1 MRVSFRTLAVRILPA
16 LFIGFTIGSVVATP
30 ASNTANAA
38 ELMDV
43 LFVASEEDVE
53 NAPSPSKVAS
63 PYAEQAAETAGD
75 EQSGVISTD
84 DPIAENLSAE
94 ERLDQL
100 QQEIAK
106 MQEQLALKQD
116 KPAPSKKFQSKIGGL
131 LIMDAI
137 TVDQSDSNRSTYGDV
152 PNMFPI
158 REARLGVKGT
168 GYDYINYEATFAF
181 QTSDSQRST
190 GSLFKNILVG
200 VKDVPFF
207 QSVKVGHFKVE
218 TCMSERDFLINA
230 PTISYFSGNT
240 MSFSPHRRF
249 GVGST
254 RLYADKKFRIYN
266 GIYSGR
272 GFNDGACVL
281 DDAPGYILDARVT
294 MVPLSCEDACGNL
307 REILHLGGSAYWYF
321 SGNEKNT
328 LRMRA
333 RPTSWTGGMTYLL
346 NSAIPLEKGYNVCEG
361 EAAWQRGQFGI
372 ISETFVAN
380 IRNHGTSWGSTLATR
395 YFLRPGNYR
404 TYSYD
409 GGGFAAPHLVS
420 NLGKSENNT
429 GVLPDTFGELELV
442 GVYAYTNMDNL
453 KNVSGATFGE
463 LHEAIFGVNWWWSP
477 DLRWSA
483 AYTQAYVNSAKSGGS
498 KSNSSNNTFNIQMNM
513 QF

>member
-1 MRVSFRTLAVRILPA
+1 MKISFATTAERILRS
-16 LFIGFTIGSVVATP
+16 LFAGFLACSLISGA
-30 ASNTANAA
+30 AQAA

-43 LFVASEEDVE
+43 LLVDSEIEE
-53 NAPSPSKVAS
+53 ERAPSPSMNTA
-63 PYAEQAAETAGD
+63 PYADQMVEAAEEKKPSATGD
-75 EQSGVISTD
+75 PLAD
-84 DPIAENLSAE
+84 NLTAE
-94 ERLDQL
+94 ERLNQL
-100 QQEIAK
+100 QLEIAK
-106 MQEQLALKQD
+106 MQEQLAQKQD
-116 KPAPSKKFQSKIGGL
+116 KPEPSKKFQSKIGGL

-137 TVDQSDSNRSTYGDV
+137 TVDQSDCNHSTYGDV
-152 PNMFPI
+152 PNMYPI

-168 GYDYINYEATFAF
+168 GYDFINYEATFAF
-181 QTSDSQRST
+181 QVNDSQRSA
-190 GSLFKNILVG
+190 GSLFKNIFVG
-200 VKDVPFF
+200 VKNVPFF

-218 TCMSERDFLINA
+218 TCMSERDFLINS

-254 RLYADKKFRIYN
+254 RLYADKKLRIYN

-281 DDAPGYILDARVT
+281 DDDPGLILDARVT
-294 MVPLSCEDACGNL
+294 MVPYSCEDACGNL
-307 REILHLGGSAYWYF
+307 REILHIGGSAYWF
-321 SGNEKNT
+321 FPGETSM

-333 RPTSWTGGMTYLL
+333 RPTSWTGGMQYLL

-361 EAAWQRGQFGI
+361 EAAWQRGQLGI

-380 IRNHGTSWGSTLATR
+380 IRNNGTSWGSTLATR

-429 GVLPDTFGELELV
+429 GVMPDTFGELELV
-442 GVYAYTNMDNL
+442 GAYAYTNMDNL
-453 KNVSGATFGE
+453 KNVPAATYGE
-463 LHEAIFGVNWWWSP
+463 LHEVIYGLNWWWSP

-483 AYTQAYVNSAKSGGS
+483 AYTQAFVNSAFRGES
-498 KSNSSNNTFNIQMNM
+498 KRKSSNNTVNVQVNM

>member
-1 MRVSFRTLAVRILPA
+1 MRVSFRTLAARILPA
-16 LFIGFTIGSVVATP
+16 LFIGFTIGSVAATP
-30 ASNTANAA
+30 ASNTASAA

-254 RLYADKKFRIYN
+254 RLYADKKLRIYN

>member
-1 MRVSFRTLAVRILPA
+1 MRVSFRTLAARILPA
-16 LFIGFTIGSVVATP
+16 LFIGFTIGSVAATP
-30 ASNTANAA
+30 VSNTASAA

-75 EQSGVISTD
+75 ELSGVISTD

-254 RLYADKKFRIYN
+254 RLYADKKLRIYN

>member
-1 MRVSFRTLAVRILPA
+1 MRVSFRTLAARILPA
-16 LFIGFTIGSVVATP
+16 LFIGFTIGSVAATP
-30 ASNTANAA
+30 VSNTASAA

-75 EQSGVISTD
+75 ELSGVISTD

-190 GSLFKNILVG
+190 GSLFKNILIG

-254 RLYADKKFRIYN
+254 RLYADKKLRIYN

-498 KSNSSNNTFNIQMNM
+498 KSNSSNNTFNIQMSM

>member
-16 LFIGFTIGSVVATP
+16 FFVGFTIGSIVATP
-30 ASNTANAA
+30 VSNTASAA

-254 RLYADKKFRIYN
+254 RLYADKKLRIYN

>member
-1 MRVSFRTLAVRILPA
+1 MRVSFRTLAARILPA
-16 LFIGFTIGSVVATP
+16 LFIGFTIGSVAATS
-30 ASNTANAA
+30 ASNTASAA

-137 TVDQSDSNRSTYGDV
+137 VVDQSDSNRAMYADV

-181 QTSDSQRST
+181 QTNDSQRST
-190 GSLFKNILVG
+190 GALFKNILIG

-207 QSVKVGHFKVE
+207 QNVKVGHFKVE
-218 TCMSERDFLINA
+218 TSMSERDFLINSS
-230 PTISYFSGNT
+230 TISYFSGNT

-254 RLYADKKFRIYN
+254 RLYADKKLRIYN

-281 DDAPGYILDARVT
+281 DDAPGFILDARVT
-294 MVPLSCEDACGNL
+294 MVPFSCEDACGNL
-307 REILHLGGSAYWYF
+307 REILHLGGSAYWF
-321 SGNEKNT
+321 FPGQTNM

-333 RPTSWTGGMTYLL
+333 RPTSWTGGMQYLL

-380 IRNHGTSWGSTLATR
+380 IRNNGTSWGSTLATR

-420 NLGKSENNT
+420 NFGKSENNT
-429 GVLPDTFGELELV
+429 GVMPDTFGELELV
-442 GVYAYTNMDNL
+442 GAYAYTNMDNL
-453 KNVSGATFGE
+453 KNVPAAVYGE

-477 DLRWSA
+477 ELRWSA
-483 AYTQAYVNSAKSGGS
+483 AYTQAYVNSGELGGS
-498 KSNSSNNTFNIQMNM
+498 KKKSSNNTFDIQMSM